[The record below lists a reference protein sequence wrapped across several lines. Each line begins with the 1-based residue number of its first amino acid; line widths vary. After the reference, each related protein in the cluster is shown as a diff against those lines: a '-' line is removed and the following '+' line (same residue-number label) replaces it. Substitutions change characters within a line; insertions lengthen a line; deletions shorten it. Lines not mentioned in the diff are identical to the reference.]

1 MQGNIL
7 LQKNIDDV
15 RPIASITKMFVA
27 QQSASLDQNEMIE
40 VTKEDIRN
48 GGRTFTPLKAGQF
61 YTRRE
66 LTELSLVSSDNAA
79 AKALGRVTELSSVA
93 NATLV
98 EGSGL
103 DELNQSTARKIAE
116 SARELYRTEL
126 ASISV
131 RDKTTIGERINTN
144 PFLNKEGW
152 KFYLSK
158 TGFIKRAG
166 GCLVTVMEVNYNMV
180 TIVIL
185 GSQNTRERWNDLI
198 KLRKMLGDTNFYVPV
213 KVTKVVKQRKK

>member
-1 MQGNIL
+1 MQGNVL
-7 LQKNIDDV
+7 LQKNIDEV

-48 GGRTFTPLKAGQF
+48 GGRTFTPLKAGHF

-66 LTELSLVSSDNAA
+66 LTELALVSSDNAA

-98 EGSGL
+98 EASGL

-158 TGFIKRAG
+158 TGFIKKAG
-166 GCLVTVMEVNYNMV
+166 GCLVTVVEVNYNMV

-185 GSQNTRERWNDLI
+185 GSQDTRERWNDLI

-213 KVTKVVKQRKK
+213 KVTKVIKSRKK